1 MKRIRAF
8 ALACIIA
15 STFTCGDN
23 DPTTSTESGPGWI
36 SLELTTQ
43 VTDAGGLLVTIR
55 GKVDSIR
62 SNSHDAF
69 VKQVGPLAK
78 VAVVGNLTSGAI
90 AELFVPDASLAVAGY
105 TASVD
110 QAAAR
115 TLEQRDSADFAVAVS
130 GQ

>member
-1 MKRIRAF
+1 
-8 ALACIIA
+8 
-15 STFTCGDN
+15 
-23 DPTTSTESGPGWI
+23 
-36 SLELTTQ
+36 
-43 VTDAGGLLVTIR
+43 
-55 GKVDSIR
+55 VDSIR
-62 SNSHDAF
+62 SNSHEAF

-115 TLEQRDSADFAVAVS
+115 TLERHDPTDYSVTV
-130 GQ
+130 GN